1 MNKHKMDNK
10 NYGILM
16 SLALAGMV
24 IIGIRPE
31 ILSLWTVEQNWE
43 NLFSRTGAIAIS
55 LYVLLLLLGSAFL
68 LIGSW
73 RVETLNRMAR
83 QLRLSLA
90 VRWLILTGLFLLYI
104 YIYLFSAWQF
114 VLAQPWTQ
122 LLFALGFT
130 QMILFVIAPQR
141 EQRLGWSEIALILSL
156 FLYPRLIQEMRTLFT
171 NALVYRAAMVAGALL
186 LLGLVFV
193 MYFAYG
199 ERVRLRLVSW
209 REKLGPIRFGIIV
222 LLCLTPILHRYLV
235 QPETYI
241 LYDDIRFLLFMLAV
255 WLTAYLS
262 STGSGR
268 LVSLET
274 LGLSLGVMIFAAF
287 LARFSLFIIDYP
299 FSLSWSEGNR
309 FYDYSLFFGE
319 SLYNYPGPIAS
330 PYYSPGR
337 YGLWGILFLWQGLP
351 IWVHRLWNLILQT
364 VPVLVFS
371 ALLTRKLTP
380 AVLRYGVF
388 LWIVIF
394 LTALAPLHPPFV
406 IASAIAILFAF
417 DESLVKRG
425 ASLVV
430 ASYYAALSR
439 WTWAFA
445 PTAIGVLI
453 ELLLYY
459 PKRTG
464 PWWRRLL
471 PAVALAGVSL
481 IAGWIPSS
489 AQYVAVAQG
498 DALLSSQPLLWY
510 RLLPNDTL
518 GPGVLFLVLRYTLPL
533 WIILA
538 WWIFSR
544 RWSLDWIQKL
554 AIFGALIG
562 FFGIG
567 LMISTKIGGGGDL
580 HNLDMF
586 LVTLFVVTVL
596 WLMSMDGGDSRP
608 IRWPVWAVALVC
620 FLAFWVIYPFLPLHP
635 SSDFHP
641 RLNLAKESTISE
653 SFSRVRE
660 EVVQFA
666 QTGEVLF
673 MDHRQLLTF
682 GYIPAVPFV
691 PDYEKKYMMDQA
703 MGNNAQYFQAYYHD
717 LAEKRFALIVS
728 EPLRI
733 KRREEI
739 GGPFSEE
746 NDAWVL
752 WVSNP
757 TLCFYEPLYI
767 EPDVNVELLVPKQNP
782 VGCEEYLK
790 E

>member
-1 MNKHKMDNK
+1 MNQHRTISNH
-10 NYGILM
+10 YGILIP
-16 SLALAGMV
+16 LALVGMAL
-24 IIGIRPE
+24 GIRSE
-31 ILSLWTVEQNWE
+31 IASLWAVEQNWGI
-43 NLFSRTGAIAIS
+43 LFSRTGTIAIS
-55 LYVLLLLLGSAFL
+55 LYVLLFLFGVGLLLT
-68 LIGSW
+68 GSW
-73 RVETLNRMAR
+73 RIDALNQMAQR
-83 QLRLSLA
+83 VKLP
-90 VRWLILTGLFLLYI
+90 VPIRWLILAGLFLVYT
-104 YIYLFSAWQF
+104 YIYLFSPWQA
-114 VLAQPWTQ
+114 LLSQPWTQ
-122 LLFALGFT
+122 LVFALGVA
-130 QMILFVIAPQR
+130 QMIMFLIAPQR
-141 EQRLGWSEIALILSL
+141 EQRLGWSEVALIVGL
-156 FLYPRLIQEMRTLFT
+156 FLYPRVIQEMRALFT
-171 NALVYRAAMVAGALL
+171 NALVYRAATGAGFLL

-193 MYFAYG
+193 LYTPYG
-199 ERVRLRLVSW
+199 EKAQPFLVAW
-209 REKLGPIRFGIIV
+209 REKLRPIRFWIIP
-222 LLCLTPILHRYLV
+222 LFCLTPILHRYLV

-241 LYDDIRFLLFMLAV
+241 LYDDIRFLIFMVVV
-255 WLTAYLS
+255 WLVAFLG

-268 LVSLET
+268 VVAPEI
-274 LGLSLGVMIFAAF
+274 LGVSLGVLIFVAF
-287 LARFSLFIIDYP
+287 LARSSLFVIDYP

-319 SLYNYPGPIAS
+319 SLYNYQGHIVS
-330 PYYSPGR
+330 PYVSPGR
-337 YGLWGILFLWQGLP
+337 YGLWGILFLWQNLP
-351 IWVHRLWNLILQT
+351 IWVHRLWNIILQT
-364 VPVLVFS
+364 VPVLMFS

-380 AVLRYGVF
+380 SVLRYGVF

-425 ASLVV
+425 GSLAV
-430 ASYYAALSR
+430 ASYYAGLSR

-453 ELLLYY
+453 ELMLYY

-471 PAVALAGVSL
+471 PAVALAAVSL
-481 IAGWIPSS
+481 VAGWIPSS

-518 GPGVLFLVLRYTLPL
+518 GPGVLFLALRYTLPL

-538 WWIFSR
+538 WWMFSR
-544 RWSLDWIQKL
+544 HSHLDWIQKL
-554 AIFGALIG
+554 AIFGALTG

-567 LMISTKIGGGGDL
+567 LVISTKIGGGGDL

-596 WLMSMDGGDSRP
+596 WLMSLERQPSP
-608 IRWPVWAVALVC
+608 IRWPVWAVALAC
-620 FLAFWVIYPFLPLHP
+620 FLMFWVLYPFLPLHP
-635 SSDFHP
+635 GSDFHP

-653 SFSRVRE
+653 AFSTVRE
-660 EVVQFA
+660 EVVKFA
-666 QTGEVLF
+666 ESGEVLF

-682 GYIPAVPFV
+682 GFVPAVPFV
-691 PDYEKKYMMDQA
+691 PEYEKKYMMDQA
-703 MGNNAQYFQAYYHD
+703 MGNNAQYFQSYYDD
-717 LAEKRFALIVS
+717 LAQKRFALIVT
-728 EPLRI
+728 EPLRT
-733 KRREEI
+733 KRREEL

-782 VGCEEYLK
+782 VGCEEYLN

>member
-1 MNKHKMDNK
+1 MNKYKMDNK
-10 NYGILM
+10 NYSILL
-16 SLALAGMV
+16 SLALLGMAV
-24 IIGIRPE
+24 WIRLE
-31 ILSLWTVEQNWE
+31 ISSLWTVEQNWSV
-43 NLFSRTGAIAIS
+43 LLSRMGTIAII
-55 LYVLLLLLGSAFL
+55 LYLLFLLLGLGFL
-68 LIGSW
+68 LTGAW

-83 QLRLSLA
+83 QVTFSFP
-90 VRWLILTGLFLLYI
+90 VRWLILAGLFLI
-104 YIYLFSAWQF
+104 YTYLYLFSTWQF

-141 EQRLGWSEIALILSL
+141 DQRLGWNEIALIIGL
-156 FLYPRLIQEMRTLFT
+156 FLYPRVVQEMRILFA
-171 NALVYRAAMVAGALL
+171 NPLVYRGAIAAGFFLL
-186 LLGLVFV
+186 LLLVFV
-193 MYFAYG
+193 LYSASG
-199 ERVRLRLVSW
+199 ERLRVRLTAW
-209 REKLGPIRFGIIV
+209 REKLGSVRFALIF
-222 LLCLTPILHRYLV
+222 LLCLAPVLHRYLV
-235 QPETYI
+235 LPDTYI
-241 LYDDIRFLLFMLAV
+241 LYDDIRFLILMTVV
-255 WLTAYLS
+255 WLVAYLA
-262 STGSGR
+262 STGSSR
-268 LVSLET
+268 IVSREM
-274 LGLSLGVMIFAAF
+274 LGLSIGVLIFTSF
-287 LARFSLFIIDYP
+287 LARSSLFIIDYP

-319 SLYNYPGPIAS
+319 SLYNYPDPIES

-351 IWVHRLWNLILQT
+351 IWVHRLWNVILQV

-371 ALLTRKLTP
+371 ALLTRKLSP
-380 AVLRYGVF
+380 AVLRYGLF

-425 ASLVV
+425 ASLAV
-430 ASYYAALSR
+430 ASYYAGLSR

-453 ELLLYY
+453 ELILYY

-471 PAVALAGVSL
+471 PSVVLAGVSL

-498 DALLSSQPLLWY
+498 EALLSSQPLLWY

-544 RWSLDWIQKL
+544 RWSLDWVQKL

-567 LMISTKIGGGGDL
+567 LTISTKIGGGGDL

-586 LVTLFVVTVL
+586 LVTLLVVTVL
-596 WLMSMDGGDSRP
+596 WLMSTNQSAAQ
-608 IRWPVWAVALVC
+608 IHWPVWVTALVC

-635 SSDFHP
+635 GSDFHP

-653 SFSRVRE
+653 AFSRVRE
-660 EVVQFA
+660 EVVQYA

-673 MDHRQLLTF
+673 MEHRQLLTF
-682 GYIPAVPFV
+682 GFIPAVPFV
-691 PDYEKKYMMDQA
+691 PEYEKKYMMDQA
-703 MGNNAQYFQAYYHD
+703 MGSNAQYFQAYYQD
-717 LAEKRFALIVS
+717 LAEKRFVLIVS
-728 EPLRI
+728 EPLRT

-767 EPDVNVELLVPKQNP
+767 EPDVNIELLVPRQNP
-782 VGCEEYLK
+782 VGCEEYLND
-790 E
+790 